1 MNLICQDPC
10 PSCCKPLPPLHIT
23 VRFPVVEPHRFPCH
37 RHGTDQNRDSH
48 RATYNSGRG
57 ARYPLGLSFPA
68 GGTRISG
75 ETLCII
81 VLAGVRAVWSSC
93 SFFSYPSNAVCL
105 DLCGAE
111 GMLQPHPHILG
122 LSQWCFL
129 LSSCWLFLRGRAKLG
144 TSYVA
149 IFVTEG
155 KYPSFHGCCQGLYL
169 SEVFK
174 ICRLTVLQKQR
185 AFPLL
190 QGLF

>member
-1 MNLICQDPC
+1 MVQIRIGTPTEQRTTLGGVLVIHLGCLFLQE
-10 PSCCKPLPPLHIT
+10 
-23 VRFPVVEPHRFPCH
+23 EPE
-37 RHGTDQNRDSH
+37 SL
-48 RATYNSGRG
+48 GR
-57 ARYPLGLSFPA
+57 
-68 GGTRISG
+68 
-75 ETLCII
+75 LCII